1 MSSYLDKIK
10 AISKIKI
17 SSICKDVGVNRG
29 NLLNGRTTKENEKKV
44 YDKLIE
50 EYEKAIKS

>member
-1 MSSYLDKIK
+1 MDYLTKIK

-29 NLLNGRTTKENEKKV
+29 NLLNGRTTKGNEKKV